1 MAVTSQ
7 EWRSLDNDVRAAIQR
22 VQTEAPVK
30 LSALART
37 LDVRVQ
43 SATLPAGI
51 SGEIR
56 PDPERIGGFLI
67 RVNRHDSPKRQRFT
81 VAHELA
87 HFLLHRDQ
95 IGDGIKDD
103 VLYRSRLS
111 DRREAEANRLAAD
124 LIMPSPL
131 IDEWLKRSHAL
142 RVESPA
148 AYLAQTFDVS
158 EAAMNIRLGLA

>member
-1 MAVTSQ
+1 MAITSH
-7 EWRSLDNDVRAAIQR
+7 EWHSLDGELRASIQR
-22 VQTEAPVK
+22 IQAETPVK
-30 LSALART
+30 LSSLART
-37 LDVRVQ
+37 LGVRVQ
-43 SATLPAGI
+43 SSTLPAGI

-56 PDPERIGGFLI
+56 PDPARPGSFLV

-87 HFLLHRDQ
+87 HYLLHRDQ

-124 LIMPSPL
+124 LIMPADL
-131 IDEWLKRSHAL
+131 IDEWLRRSSAL
-142 RVESPA
+142 RVDDPVH
-148 AYLAQTFDVS
+148 YLAHAFNVS
-158 EAAMNIRLGLA
+158 EQAMKIRLGLA

>member
-1 MAVTSQ
+1 MAITSY
-7 EWRSLDNDVRAAIQR
+7 EWQSLHSDIKESIQR
-22 VQTEAPVK
+22 IQSETPVK
-30 LSALART
+30 LSTLART
-37 LDVRVQ
+37 LGLKVQ
-43 SATLPAGI
+43 ASTLPAGI

-56 PDPERIGGFLI
+56 PDPDRADSYLI

-81 VAHELA
+81 VAHEIA

-124 LIMPSPL
+124 LIMPAGL
-131 IDEWLKRSHAL
+131 IDDWLKRAQAL
-142 RVESPA
+142 RVEEPVE
-148 AYLAQTFDVS
+148 YLAQIFNVS
-158 EAAMNIRLGLA
+158 EQAMRIRLGLA